1 MKCIENRYTLI
12 LLCKKTL
19 FPLLSNFRVV
29 CAIMIF
35 VLQLLPMHQSRR
47 DETRLTFNPHPYQQ
61 TCTCSFHPRTARK
74 VSCTCTCINYPKQ
87 LPMGRKEGFG
97 LVTVV

>member
-35 VLQLLPMHQSRR
+35 VLQLLPMSRG
-47 DETRLTFNPHPYQQ
+47 ETKPGSLLTHIHISKPALAVFTLELHVRSLVPVPALTIQN
-61 TCTCSFHPRTARK
+61 
-74 VSCTCTCINYPKQ
+74 NYPW
-87 LPMGRKEGFG
+87 EGKRVLG
-97 LVTVV
+97 